1 MLTAQV
7 GINSS
12 SVSSK
17 MKRRCTREEAS
28 EVCALHKRPSAPK
41 TNCEVSKLRHNGALP
56 CSRKYPARKHFE
68 APRNLLEPE
77 AANSAQTSPPSSCGW
92 LPGCRPPANV
102 REIRELQ
109 LHRASEIHLL
119 AKDSLPFGP
128 QKPRTL
134 SSEKIGSRKEPL
146 SLGLPHVI
154 SILGPERVLELL
166 GKTVEKQKLV
176 LSFGDKNTGRP
187 AGR

>member
-17 MKRRCTREEAS
+17 MKRRCTREEDS

-68 APRNLLEPE
+68 APRNLWEPE

-119 AKDSLPFGP
+119 ARFESAARIPCHLVPRSPEPCGP
-128 QKPRTL
+128 KR
-134 SSEKIGSRKEPL
+134 
-146 SLGLPHVI
+146 
-154 SILGPERVLELL
+154 LE
-166 GKTVEKQKLV
+166 
-176 LSFGDKNTGRP
+176 
-187 AGR
+187 AGRSLSGISVWGCLM